1 MVNDVQTINPTSG
14 VFRVPYPAPLP
25 ARQPSACRWT
35 SGSGQART
43 PVASH
48 TCSSNTRTMG
58 ADSFPTFPD
67 PPLSGP
73 PLPRNKAQ
81 ANVAG
86 VRRGTVPLLP
96 FLPGPR
102 GGAQGLGTDRTRGGP
117 EQSRCSLSP
126 HRPSAGSEFF
136 SLLRREET
144 EVPSQQGRQLARWEW
159 GSAPK
164 SPGSRSAPGH
174 RTLDWPEPRAL
185 ISASETRGRYYEDPV
200 LSKENG
206 LRKGV
211 SLAQL

>member
-1 MVNDVQTINPTSG
+1 MFRTLPPSPPGSQVLVAGRVAAGKRGRPSPPTL
-14 VFRVPYPAPLP
+14 VPATQGQWALTHSLP
-25 ARQPSACRWT
+25 SVT
-35 SGSGQART
+35 
-43 PVASH
+43 
-48 TCSSNTRTMG
+48 
-58 ADSFPTFPD
+58 

-96 FLPGPR
+96 FLPGLR
-102 GGAQGLGTDRTRGGP
+102 GGVQGLGTDGTRGGP
-117 EQSRCSLSP
+117 EQSRCSRTP

-144 EVPSQQGRQLARWEW
+144 EVPSQQGRQLARREW

-206 LRKGV
+206 LWKGV